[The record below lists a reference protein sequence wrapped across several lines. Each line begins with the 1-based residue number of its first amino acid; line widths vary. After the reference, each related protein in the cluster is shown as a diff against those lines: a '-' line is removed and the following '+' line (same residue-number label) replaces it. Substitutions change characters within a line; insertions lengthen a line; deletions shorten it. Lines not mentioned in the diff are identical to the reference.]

1 MTLCWQVNVESE
13 ETGQLGNR
21 RQAAVSG
28 SLGCMLRK
36 DDPQFKKLM
45 DDTIGRCRPPVK
57 RKNGLIS
64 GSKIP
69 SAEKPEHEFRAVRRN
84 ESTVQEPNDKALN

>member
-1 MTLCWQVNVESE
+1 MLCWPVNVRNE
-13 ETGQLGNR
+13 ETRQLGNR

-28 SLGCMLRK
+28 SLWCMLRK

-45 DDTIGRCRPPVK
+45 DDTIAQCRPPVK

-64 GSKIP
+64 GSKIQFR
-69 SAEKPEHEFRAVRRN
+69 EKPEHEFRTVRRN
-84 ESTVQEPNDKALN
+84 ESTVQRTNDKALN

>member
-1 MTLCWQVNVESE
+1 MTPCWPVNVRKRRNR
-13 ETGQLGNR
+13 QLGYR

-28 SLGCMLRK
+28 SLRLHVAK

-45 DDTIGRCRPPVK
+45 DDTIAQVQTSVK
-57 RKNGLIS
+57 RKNGLIN

-69 SAEKPEHEFRAVRRN
+69 FRRKTEHEFRTVRRN
-84 ESTVQEPNDKALN
+84 ESTVQRTE

>member
-1 MTLCWQVNVESE
+1 MTLCWPVNVESE
-13 ETGQLGNR
+13 ETRQLGYR

-45 DDTIGRCRPPVK
+45 DDTIVRCRLPVK
-57 RKNGLIS
+57 RKNGLIN
-64 GSKIP
+64 GSKIQ
-69 SAEKPEHEFRAVRRN
+69 SAEKPEHEFRTVRRN

>member
-1 MTLCWQVNVESE
+1 
-13 ETGQLGNR
+13 
-21 RQAAVSG
+21 
-28 SLGCMLRK
+28 MLRK

-45 DDTIGRCRPPVK
+45 DDTIAQGRPPVK

-69 SAEKPEHEFRAVRRN
+69 FREKPEHEFRTVRRN
-84 ESTVQEPNDKALN
+84 ESTVQRTNDKALN